1 MPDVQRT
8 AEPAFNGVSATGT
21 KPTGPTGGTA
31 DLHPRVEELPRLST
45 SLDDA
50 LQCLSRVVAN
60 ASPGVTNHYS
70 EALEMLD
77 ARLVMLVNDLR
88 AARAISVELAHL
100 TSDWMHTWWLRMP

>member
-1 MPDVQRT
+1 MPDVQHT
-8 AEPAFNGVSATGT
+8 TEPSFNGVSAAGT
-21 KPTGPTGGTA
+21 KPTEPTDVAA
-31 DLHPRVEELPRLST
+31 DLHRRVEEFRRVST

-50 LQCLSRVVAN
+50 LQRLSRVVAN
-60 ASPGVTNHYS
+60 ASPGVTNYYS

-100 TSDWMHTWWLRMP
+100 TGDWMHTWWLRMP